1 MEWNGMVTDRQY
13 WLASM
18 LRIVRP
24 SLLLAWLLFGAIM
37 GLLDGI
43 LDKPIIPTRS
53 FFYKAHFLGSTGM

>member
-1 MEWNGMVTDRQY
+1 MVTDRQY

-37 GLLDGI
+37 GLLDGVV
-43 LDKPIIPTRS
+43 DKPIISRRS
-53 FFYKAHFLGSTGM
+53 FFLQSPFLRLYRNV